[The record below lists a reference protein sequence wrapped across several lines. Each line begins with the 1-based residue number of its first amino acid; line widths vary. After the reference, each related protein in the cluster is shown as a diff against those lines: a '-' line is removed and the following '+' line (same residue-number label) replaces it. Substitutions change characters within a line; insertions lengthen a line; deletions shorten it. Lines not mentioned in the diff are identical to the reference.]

1 MLLSPNQLN
10 PSGIH
15 TVLKESGIVK
25 PERDLNS
32 KDDLQKLLR
41 DSNLSKEEVLS
52 EVGLLMRTGETGSVR
67 ISAAKIGLQLN
78 GLGSDEEIKVPFQVN
93 IIIKDSQFTEV
104 NPILI
109 PR

>member
-1 MLLSPNQLN
+1 MLLNPKQLN
-10 PSGIH
+10 PNGIRE
-15 TVLKESGIVK
+15 VLREADLVPK
-25 PERDLNS
+25 ERDLSS
-32 KDDLQKLLR
+32 KDDLQRLLK

-78 GLGSDEEIKVPFQVN
+78 GLGSDEEIKVPFMVN
-93 IIIKDSQFTEV
+93 IIIKDSQFTEI
-104 NPILI
+104 NPILV